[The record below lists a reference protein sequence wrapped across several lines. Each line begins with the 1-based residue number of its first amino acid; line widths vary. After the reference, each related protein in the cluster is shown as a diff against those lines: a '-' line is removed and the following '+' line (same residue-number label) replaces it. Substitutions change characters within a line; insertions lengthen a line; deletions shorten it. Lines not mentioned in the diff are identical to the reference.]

1 MDKDLQ
7 WRERTNIHMS
17 WRRTRQNCR
26 RNLIL
31 LGNYRAICR
40 VNYQRIHQEGVRG
53 VRGGILAQDR
63 MIERVGN
70 VSMQLIMGTTCSVQ
84 ARLGTQFSNLV
95 NALYATLSTS
105 LSTLQSVLNTSC
117 SLLAS
122 LPLAGS
128 RRGAFQS
135 GRFLHG
141 LGASGR
147 LMADMCPA
155 LSSFNQI
162 RRRVL
167 WNYTPGTTSERHGG
181 DCGV

>member
-1 MDKDLQ
+1 
-7 WRERTNIHMS
+7 MS

-40 VNYQRIHQEGVRG
+40 LNYQRIRQEG

-70 VSMQLIMGTTCSVQ
+70 VSLQLIMGTTCSVQ

-95 NALYATLSTS
+95 NTLYAALSTS

-128 RRGAFQS
+128 RRGVFQS

-147 LMADMCPA
+147 LMADVCPA

-167 WNYTPGTTSERHGG
+167 WDYTPGTTSERHGG